1 MLSLSEALAAE
12 LDRTGVTV
20 TGLCAGPVASGF
32 QERAGMQSLTF
43 MRHFARQSAE
53 EVALAG
59 WEGFKQH
66 RRIVI
71 PGTFNKL
78 SAYAGRYAPR
88 WVMLPVI
95 KIFQAPRR

>member
-1 MLSLSEALAAE
+1 LAAE
-12 LDRTGVTV
+12 LDRSGVTV
-20 TGLCAGPVASGF
+20 TALCPGPVATGF
-32 QERAGMQSLTF
+32 QERAGMKSLRF
-43 MRHFARQSAE
+43 MHQFAGQSAQ
-53 EVALAG
+53 EVAFAG

-88 WVMLPVI
+88 WFLLPAI
-95 KIFQAPRR
+95 KALQAPRH